1 MDNAS
6 VNETQPTP
14 VKKEQVYQPE
24 DQLQETRPIPV
35 EREERPFAE
44 TRPTPVSEASGV
56 VEETSTPEVDQGSG
70 AGDGKGAG
78 ESSSSSWK
86 WLALLGILTLAI
98 IGVMSALGGYRSG
111 IYQRDS
117 AGATQVARELARQYE
132 LALADMQEKRYDL
145 ALQRFQF
152 IIQQDPNFPGVTDKL
167 ASVLLELSITAT
179 PTLAPTPTLTPTPDL
194 RSVEDLWAQ
203 AQQSLAGGDWTAA
216 IDTLLKLRKD
226 APDFHAVE
234 VDGMLYVALMS
245 RGVDKIKN
253 ADLEGGIYDLTLA
266 ERFGPLGV
274 EARSYRSWAELYVT
288 GASYWEIDW
297 PKAIEVFAQLW
308 QAAPY
313 LRDASGWT
321 SIDRYRIAL
330 VEYGDQLAQSGEWCL
345 AQQQY
350 QAALEVNPDALP
362 RATAVHAE
370 EQCGSGGGGGR
381 EDRTPEPPPPEEEA
395 TPTAPPEGEPGPTE
409 EAEPTV
415 TTYP

>member
-14 VKKEQVYQPE
+14 VNDKKENLREEHLQGTQPAPIQQE
-24 DQLQETRPIPV
+24 KDALDETR
-35 EREERPFAE
+35 A
-44 TRPTPVSEASGV
+44 TPVSGPPDGEDEA
-56 VEETSTPEVDQGSG
+56 PLPAQADQGSG
-70 AGDGKGAG
+70 SG
-78 ESSSSSWK
+78 EGTEPGRGLSPSWK
-86 WLALLGILTLAI
+86 WLALLGVLTLAI
-98 IGVMSALGGYRSG
+98 IAGMSALGGYRSG
-111 IYQRDS
+111 MFQREA
-117 AGATQVARELARQYE
+117 AGSTQVARELTRQFE
-132 LALADMQEKRYDL
+132 LALTDMQEKRYDL
-145 ALQRFQF
+145 ARQRFEF

-203 AQQSLAGGDWTAA
+203 AQQSLGGGDWTAA

-330 VEYGDQLAQSGEWCL
+330 EKYGDQLAQSGEWCL
-345 AQQQY
+345 AQEQY
-350 QAALEVNPDALP
+350 QAALQVNPEAFP
-362 RATAVHAE
+362 RATAVYAE
-370 EQCGSGGGGGR
+370 EQCGGGGGGR
-381 EDRTPEPPPPEEEA
+381 EDRTPEPPDEEA
-395 TPTAPPEGEPGPTE
+395 TPVPPQEEEPTE
-409 EAEPTV
+409 EVLPSDTP
-415 TTYP
+415 YP